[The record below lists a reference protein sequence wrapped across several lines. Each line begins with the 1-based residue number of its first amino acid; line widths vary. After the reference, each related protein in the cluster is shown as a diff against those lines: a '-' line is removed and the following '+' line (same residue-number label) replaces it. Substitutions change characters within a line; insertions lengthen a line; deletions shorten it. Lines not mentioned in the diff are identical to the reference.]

1 MGISNPTLTRNHN
14 EERPSGMW
22 TSLGRSWLKTAG
34 GSNSHAQAAMLRGT
48 NRGRRCFDEGVSRY
62 QKPFTLKPKPR
73 EVIELDKVSY
83 GIILTVLLGVVVL
96 ANKGSTHARSSTGEI
111 PNQADQQQ
119 WLQLLG
125 LVGV

>member
-1 MGISNPTLTRNHN
+1 
-14 EERPSGMW
+14 
-22 TSLGRSWLKTAG
+22 
-34 GSNSHAQAAMLRGT
+34 MLRGT
-48 NRGRRCFDEGVSRY
+48 NRGCRCFDEGVSRY
-62 QKPFTLKPKPR
+62 RKPFTLKPKPR

-111 PNQADQQQ
+111 PKQADQQQ

-125 LVGV
+125 LVGA